1 MIKLLGKN
9 ERRVDLVRNEEG
21 FYNTVLVSDDINS
34 HAPYNTSKALE
45 PLIRGYM
52 SSFDFFGDEI
62 VKIELSHY
70 DDVDISNLTEVY
82 EMTKYNK
89 LKELLKNTLDDIKL
103 KGKFN
108 PLEFTDD
115 ELDYIHWIIDNDPKG
130 ELKNT
135 FKKALDNK
143 DPLLKEGYK
152 LFKSNN
158 EFIKKLIDKY
168 REEENKDSIY
178 TDDELEFI
186 KNVKD
191 IFKEMDADSYESF
204 SDAVENDPDSV
215 KLFYRVSKNKDNP
228 LCKNVTPI
236 YDCKNSDE
244 FFNTVINQAKYL
256 GDKDFAKELENLK
269 ENNPSFTKCIFN
281 DFKNTFSNDNVK
293 LTEEEEL
300 FKNEMGGLIKK
311 YNPDSYEFFNKMV
324 NTSPSL
330 FKSLY
335 KEFKENK
342 TPTGRVMNLLMNDI
356 KESAKKLEEDK
367 SYDTNDYPL
376 SDYMKAYIKE
386 HFFKGSNRLPIYD
399 NFRDVLTIISLNEI
413 NTNDIIKCDT
423 DELVLKY
430 HGKEFTIKH

>member
-21 FYNTVLVSDDINS
+21 FYNTVLVSDNANS
-34 HAPYNTSKALE
+34 HVPYNTSKALE

-62 VKIELSHY
+62 VKIEITHY
-70 DDVDISNLTEVY
+70 DDVEISNLTEVY
-82 EMTKYNK
+82 EKTKDNK

-115 ELDYIHWIIDNDPKG
+115 ELDYIHWIIDNDSKG
-130 ELKNT
+130 ELKNV

-158 EFIKKLIDKY
+158 EFIKNIIDKY

-191 IFKEMDADSYESF
+191 IFKRMDADSYESF
-204 SDAVENDPDSV
+204 SDAVENDPDKV
-215 KLFYRVSKNKDNP
+215 KMFYKLSKSKDN
-228 LCKNVTPI
+228 LSCKDFNPI
-236 YDCKNSDE
+236 HECENSDE
-244 FFNTVINQAKYL
+244 FFDVAIKQAKYL
-256 GDKDFAKELENLK
+256 GDNDFAKELENLK
-269 ENNPSFTKCIFN
+269 ENNPSFAKGIFN
-281 DFKNTFSNDNVK
+281 DFKDNFSNDNAK

-300 FKNEMGGLIKK
+300 FKNEMAGLIKK
-311 YNPDSYEFFNKMV
+311 YDSDSYELFNKMV
-324 NTSPSL
+324 NTRPSA

-367 SYDTNDYPL
+367 TYDTNDYPL
-376 SDYMKAYIKE
+376 SDYMKAYIKD
-386 HFFKGSNRLPIYD
+386 HFFGGSNRLPIYD
-399 NFRDVLTIISLNEI
+399 NFRDSLTIISLNEI

-423 DELVLKY
+423 DELVLNY